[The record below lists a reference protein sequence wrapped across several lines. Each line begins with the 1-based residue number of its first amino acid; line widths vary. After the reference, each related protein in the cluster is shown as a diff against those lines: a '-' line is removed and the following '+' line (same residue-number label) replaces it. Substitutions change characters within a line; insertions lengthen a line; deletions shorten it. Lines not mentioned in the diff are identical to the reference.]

1 MSNNSD
7 IRVGCPLCS
16 SKATIQL
23 FTKESINY
31 HKCNSCFFV
40 FSKPDVNFNFQEKI
54 ESFED
59 AYINYFDFSQTDNKN
74 LNLLFKWIADI
85 TDLKNK
91 RVLDV
96 GCGSGKFVRYLAN
109 KGIDVI
115 GLEPSKPLYERY
127 LNDREFFYNNSVEEF
142 IDIKPGN
149 FDIVT
154 LFDVLEHV
162 EYPAQLIREISMLQ
176 EENSFLLVEI
186 PLYSSFPASLMGKR
200 WHFFNKYHLS
210 YFGKNRL
217 IKLFNDSGYQLVNS
231 RLRGKYF
238 NVDYLLN
245 YVKHFMG
252 VKSNLKFL
260 SSFHG
265 QCIYINPLDI
275 YIACFRKGSS

>member
-16 SKATIQL
+16 SKATLQL

-31 HKCNSCFFV
+31 HQCESCFFV

-54 ESFED
+54 ESFEE
-59 AYINYFDFSQTDNKN
+59 AYINYFDSSQADNKN
-74 LNLLFKWIADI
+74 LNLLFKWIAGI

-127 LNDREFFYNNSVEEF
+127 LYDRKVFYNYSVEEF

-149 FDIVT
+149 FNVIT

-176 EENSFLLVEI
+176 EENGFLFVEI
-186 PLYSSFPASLMGKR
+186 PLYSSLPASLMGKR

-210 YFGKNRL
+210 YFGRKRL
-217 IKLFNDSGYQLVNS
+217 TKLFNDSGYQLVNS

-245 YVKHFMG
+245 YIEHFMG
-252 VKSNLKFL
+252 VKRNLKFL
-260 SSFHG
+260 SFLHG
-265 QCIYINPLDI
+265 QYIYINPLDI